1 MTLRVAIVG
10 DSAVWGQGLKPEHQ
24 FARLAAERIAAD
36 LGEPLEI
43 LPGPGRE
50 PGRGHP
56 RSGAKIRDKV
66 DEGDPVAVLLPSG
79 ASTMAPPGDRANFAL
94 TFRSLFESD
103 QEMRDFLDGS
113 NERPA
118 ARLFGEHPAAFP
130 TVIGQLRELTE
141 DGSTADVRLV
151 ILNGG
156 ANDINFE
163 EVLDPEGPAIK
174 AIDQEIQKVF
184 RGHLTR
190 LLTETRRT
198 FPNAVIV
205 VVGYFPALTKGSDRA
220 DLKNLFEFISE
231 KPEWQL
237 AVNDVIQQIPFFNDL
252 FNAIGLGKDVPE
264 LVEKAVRRSVFA
276 VAHAHFWTR
285 VTIRSLPASM
295 IGPGIVYAYPAFR
308 SEHGLFAGDRSLLHS
323 GYKPPGH
330 GRLSVADEMLETR
343 LQRIPRLDLLDEY
356 RGIRSDCGRLLTRRR
371 EEEDP
376 NSDGVPPGEDSA
388 VLRDRLRD
396 RLRTLVENNPD
407 LPSQVLLIRGLSS
420 DAVSKLIN
428 ALGSEIGRI
437 EIAIIASFI
446 HPNRAG
452 DERYADRIVAAYNR
466 HQRFSVRT
474 AVRGMAPA
482 GQRFQL
488 RKALLQHGVDP
499 AQGLRQLIPVALIES
514 VAIELSGLQFEIPA
528 PPVPIRL
535 ERKIKLTLGTAVEI
549 NFTIPVLNGNTDL
562 LRAFDT
568 GAGFALSKL
577 TDFTIEMEDA
587 TDFQIVTLFLNGHE
601 FFRARPDQ
609 ANVEG
614 DIVRFT
620 LEPK

>member
-10 DSAVWGQGLKPEHQ
+10 DSLMWGQGLKPEHQ

-56 RSGAKIRDKV
+56 RSGAKILDAV
-66 DEGDPVAVLLPSG
+66 DNGDPVEVLLPSG
-79 ASTMAPPGDRANFAL
+79 ASTMALPGDRTNFAL

-103 QEMRDFLDGS
+103 QEMRRFLAGR

-118 ARLFGEHPAAFP
+118 ARLFGEHPAVFP
-130 TVIGQLRELTE
+130 TVMGQLDELTE

-156 ANDINFE
+156 ANDVNYE
-163 EVLDPEGPAIK
+163 EVLDPEGPGIK
-174 AIDQEIQKVF
+174 AMDRTIQTVF
-184 RGHLTR
+184 RGHLTQ
-190 LLTETRRT
+190 LLRETRRA

-205 VVGYFPALTKGSDRA
+205 VPGYFSALTKGSDRA
-220 DLKNLFEFISE
+220 DLKDLAEYLSG
-231 KPEWQL
+231 KAEWKL
-237 AVNDVIQQIPFFNDL
+237 ALNDVIQTLPFFDDV
-252 FNAIGLGKDVPE
+252 FNATGWFKDVPE

-276 VAHAHFWTR
+276 AAHVHFWTR
-285 VTIRSLPASM
+285 VTIRSLPASV
-295 IGPGIVYAYPAFR
+295 IAPGIVYAHPAFR
-308 SEHGLFAGDRSLLHS
+308 SEHGLFAGDRSLLYS

-330 GRLSVADEMLETR
+330 GRLSVADEMFEVR
-343 LQRIPRLDLLDEY
+343 RARIPRRKLLGEY
-356 RGIRSDCGRLLTRRR
+356 KGLLIASMSLRMRRDQ
-371 EEEDP
+371 EEKDTGGTTLVGP
-376 NSDGVPPGEDSA
+376 DA
-388 VLRDRLRD
+388 ATLQDRLTESF
-396 RLRTLVENNPD
+396 RTLVANNPD
-407 LPSQVLLIRGLSS
+407 LPSQILLIRDFTSESLI
-420 DAVSKLIN
+420 KLER

-437 EIAIIASFI
+437 EIAEIASFI

-452 DERYADRIVAAYNR
+452 DERYAERIVSAYNR
-466 HQRFSVRT
+466 HRSFSLRR

-482 GQRFQL
+482 GQRFRL
-488 RKALLQHGVDP
+488 RTALLQHGIDP
-499 AQGLRQLIPVALIES
+499 ARGLRQLIPVAFIES
-514 VAIELSGLQFEIPA
+514 VAIELSGLPA
-528 PPVPIRL
+528 LPV
-535 ERKIKLTLGTAVEI
+535 ERKVKLTLGPGIDI
-549 NFTIPVLNGNTDL
+549 NFTIPLLSGNTKL

-568 GAGFALSKL
+568 GAGFPLASL
-577 TDFTIEMEDA
+577 TEFTLEMEIA
-587 TDFQIVTLFLNGHE
+587 TDFRDVTLFLNGHE
-601 FFRARPDQ
+601 FFRARRDQ